1 MPTPTLIQPA
11 SVVIEPLDRTNTK
24 YDGRTRAPIKV
35 LKRSTSVSFDAQ
47 VQYGPTERSS
57 AQGGGLV
64 KQTSGYLIARKVDLD
79 ALSYVP
85 SMGDRIA
92 TIGGFWSSG
101 WLHGK
106 LLLVLGLSAMHGICA
121 SWVRAFAEDRNTRS
135 SRFYRLINEIPA
147 VALVFIVLLVVLKP
161 F

>member
-1 MPTPTLIQPA
+1 MDSLYLWLKAAHIF
-11 SVVIEPLDRTNTK
+11 SVIAWMAAFLYLPRLMVYHADAAIGSDKSETF
-24 YDGRTRAPIKV
+24 KV
-35 LKRSTSVSFDAQ
+35 M
-47 VQYGPTERSS
+47 ERRLLR
-57 AQGGGLV
+57 GIM
-64 KQTSGYLIARKVDLD
+64 T
-79 ALSYVP
+79 P
-85 SMGDRIA
+85 SMVATWTFGIAIA
-92 TIGGFWSSG
+92 TMGGFWSSG

>member
-1 MPTPTLIQPA
+1 MDSLYLWLKAAHIF
-11 SVVIEPLDRTNTK
+11 SVIAWMAAFLYLPRLMVYHADAAIGSDKSETF
-24 YDGRTRAPIKV
+24 KV
-35 LKRSTSVSFDAQ
+35 M
-47 VQYGPTERSS
+47 ERRLLR
-57 AQGGGLV
+57 GIM
-64 KQTSGYLIARKVDLD
+64 T
-79 ALSYVP
+79 P
-85 SMGDRIA
+85 SMVATWIFGIAIA
-92 TIGGFWSSG
+92 TMGGFWSSG